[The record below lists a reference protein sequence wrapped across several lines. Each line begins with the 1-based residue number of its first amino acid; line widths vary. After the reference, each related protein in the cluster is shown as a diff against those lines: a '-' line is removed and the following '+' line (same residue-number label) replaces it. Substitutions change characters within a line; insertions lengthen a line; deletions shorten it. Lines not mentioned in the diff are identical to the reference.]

1 LENITPS
8 VHEAR
13 ADLSSGVRRVVT
25 AGRVGLL
32 VCFFFFLAVYG
43 ISSRGKLQA
52 SDEAAVFASG
62 VSLATRG
69 HLSIDDLEWL
79 QERVN
84 IGARGPDGHLYT
96 KYFPGNVF
104 AVAFVYKL
112 TARANDQPYIWTQ
125 EIAPSLSGARW
136 ALRVNAFWGALGM
149 TFLLALLRRFF
160 SWPTAI
166 VIVLLVGLCSDWW
179 YQSRG
184 LYSEVGGSAFLIAS
198 LYFAVSEKPYRSG
211 LALALSILFR
221 PTNLVALPFWGWSVW
236 RKGLSALPSA
246 VALVGGIALLAA
258 YNSARFGSPLNF
270 GYPEGNLSVPFFTG
284 LHAMFLS
291 PGRSLFVYSP
301 ILLLAI
307 PGAWTFFKRERWL
320 TISCLFVILS
330 YAAIVASWGP
340 LGWGLSWG
348 MRLMTPTVP
357 VLGFLAAP
365 VVDYAWRNKW
375 TIIAPLTLGLAGF
388 SIQIVALLRDP
399 THVLIDRVQN
409 GDVKFEETI
418 YSVRH
423 SWIALQFDAARNR
436 QPCELDSYTLRRLLT
451 NCPD

>member
-1 LENITPS
+1 
-8 VHEAR
+8 
-13 ADLSSGVRRVVT
+13 VRRLLT
-25 AGRVGLL
+25 AGSIASL

-43 ISSRGKLQA
+43 ITSRGKLQA

-62 VSLATRG
+62 ISLATRG
-69 HLSIDDLEWL
+69 HLAIDDFAWL

-84 IGARGPDGHLYT
+84 IGSTGPDGHLYT
-96 KYFPGNVF
+96 KYFPGDVF
-104 AVAFVYKL
+104 AVALVYQL
-112 TARANDQPYIWTQ
+112 TARSNDSPYVWVK
-125 EIAPSLSGARW
+125 EVAPSITGARW
-136 ALRVNAFWGALGM
+136 ALRLNALWGALGM
-149 TFLLALLRRFF
+149 TFLLALSRRFF

-166 VIVLLVGLCSDWW
+166 TTALLVGLCSDWW

-184 LYSEVGGSAFLIAS
+184 LYSEVGGGAFLIAS
-198 LYFAVSEKPYRSG
+198 LYFAVSDKPYRSS

-221 PTNLVALPFWGWSVW
+221 PTNLVGLPFWGWAVW
-236 RKGLSALPSA
+236 RKGLKALPSVITIA
-246 VALVGGIALLAA
+246 IGGILLGE
-258 YNSARFGSPLNF
+258 YNWARFGSPLNF
-270 GYPEGNLSVPFFTG
+270 GYPEGNLSVPYFTG

-307 PGAWTFFKRERWL
+307 PGVWFFFKRERWL
-320 TISCLFVILS
+320 TICCLIVVLS
-330 YAAIVASWGP
+330 YAAIIASWGP

-348 MRLMTPTVP
+348 MRLMTPTLP

-365 VVDYAWRNKW
+365 LVDYAWRNKW
-375 TIIAPLTLGLAGF
+375 AVFAPLALGLAGF
-388 SIQIVALLRDP
+388 AIQIVALLRDP
-399 THVLIDRVQN
+399 THVLIDRVQS

-423 SWIALQFDAARNR
+423 CWLALQIEAARNC
-436 QPCELDSYTLRRLLT
+436 QPCDLDSYTLRRLLT

>member
-1 LENITPS
+1 
-8 VHEAR
+8 
-13 ADLSSGVRRVVT
+13 VRKLLT
-25 AGRVGLL
+25 AGPRASL

-43 ISSRGKLQA
+43 ITSRGKLQA

-62 VSLATRG
+62 ISLATRG
-69 HLSIDDLEWL
+69 HLAIDDFAWL

-84 IGARGPDGHLYT
+84 IGSTGPDGHLYT

-104 AVAFVYKL
+104 AVALVYKL
-112 TARANDQPYIWTQ
+112 TARSNDSPYIWVK
-125 EIAPSLSGARW
+125 EVAPSVTGARW
-136 ALRVNAFWGALGM
+136 ALRLNALWGAVGM
-149 TFLLALLRRFF
+149 TFLLALLRRFC

-166 VIVLLVGLCSDWW
+166 TTVLLVGLCSDWW

-184 LYSEVGGSAFLIAS
+184 LYSEVGGGAFLIAS
-198 LYFAVSEKPYRSG
+198 LYFAVSDKPYRSG

-221 PTNLVALPFWGWSVW
+221 PTNLVALPFLGWAVW
-236 RKGLSALPSA
+236 RKGLKALPSA
-246 VALVGGIALLAA
+246 IAIAIGGILLAA
-258 YNSARFGSPLNF
+258 YNWARFGSPLNF
-270 GYPEGNLSVPFFTG
+270 GYPEGNLSIPFFTG

-307 PGAWTFFKRERWL
+307 PGAWFFSKREPWL
-320 TISCLFVILS
+320 TIFCLFIVVS

-348 MRLMTPTVP
+348 MRLMTPTLP

-375 TIIAPLTLGLAGF
+375 GVLAPLALGLAGF
-388 SIQIVALLRDP
+388 AIQIVALLRDP
-399 THVLIDRVQN
+399 THVLIDRVQS

-418 YSVRH
+418 YTVRH
-423 SWIALQFDAARNR
+423 SWLALQIEAARNR
-436 QPCELDSYTLRRLLT
+436 QPCDLDSYTLRRLLT
-451 NCPD
+451 NCSD